1 MGLTRNDIMKYDLI
15 HITKK
20 GFRETLAWSVSNDA
34 AEYLRSVYME
44 LFGTSTSDYE
54 IIESPSQPVV
64 GE

>member
-1 MGLTRNDIMKYDLI
+1 MKYDPI

-34 AEYLRSVYME
+34 AEYLRSEYME
-44 LFGTSTSDYE
+44 VFGTSTSDYE